1 MTYLVLQGQQ
11 QHVSNTLATHGQ
23 HRHTLHWKGSS
34 NIKILHEQLHVQHV
48 RPSQV
53 KIGSCPQ
60 KKKDKQRKWN
70 PFSSTYNMCGLH
82 KFTSKDKFVSA
93 NEKALQEH
101 SRMLQEHSQ
110 KSANVRS
117 VRKSLHVV
125 EQCQKS
131 LFFVSAPRTTRCQCQ
146 LHVRP
151 SQAKKK
157 DEFLLANY
165 GMPVKCAKLAR
176 KVGSQSWQWFMF
188 HVGKQWFM
196 FHVGKQG
203 FMFHVSCR

>member
-1 MTYLVLQGQQ
+1 
-11 QHVSNTLATHGQ
+11 
-23 HRHTLHWKGSS
+23 
-34 NIKILHEQLHVQHV
+34 
-48 RPSQV
+48 
-53 KIGSCPQ
+53 
-60 KKKDKQRKWN
+60 
-70 PFSSTYNMCGLH
+70 MCGLH

-101 SRMLQEHSQ
+101 SRMLQEHSRMLQVHSQ

-131 LFFVSAPRTTRCQCQ
+131 LTLSACLFFVSAPRTTRCQCQ

-157 DEFLLANY
+157 DEFLLTNY
-165 GMPVKCAKLAR
+165 GMPVKCAKLA
-176 KVGSQSWQWFMF
+176 MI
-188 HVGKQWFM
+188 
-196 FHVGKQG
+196 
-203 FMFHVSCR
+203 HVSCR